1 MKKIPILLLS
11 TLVLNTSQIMPLE
24 ETFIGA
30 DFSSGIYAY
39 QLMDKFYQSPNTI
52 EAWVRLGFLANEES
66 GGVIFGNT
74 CSDNKAGTK
83 VEVNSNRNIVLFWNG
98 GESQIIFDKYVLE
111 SDDWNHIAVVR
122 DTNNNNFA
130 LYVNGSLVQKINK
143 NVGTDCISDYKYIV
157 GGDWSNWMQAKN
169 PFKGEIA
176 QVTVYNDS
184 LTSRE
189 VYQDFNNSDEISYKT
204 RDNLLFNGEFTF
216 DCLGSNDTSRF
227 ANHATL
233 RSNDYLYEGELYE
246 AEDYA
251 LTIIPDPQILTN
263 HRQDL
268 LKTLSQYLIE
278 HKESQKLDAVIC
290 VGDNTDG
297 TGKFEREYTAIKK
310 EYDNLKEAGLRWMT
324 TPGNHDYDNNV
335 GSSRAL
341 TEYNK
346 YFPYDEISQ
355 YSYFGGAYKEGETQN
370 AYYLLEMG
378 GVKYLFMSLEF
389 GVDDNALAWANEIL
403 PQYPDHRVILF
414 THGYLTTSGERMVA
428 GDAHCPTN
436 YGYASKVQVNNP
448 DQIFDKFVRKH
459 KNMFMVF
466 CGHIPCDDIKLKED
480 VGDNGNVIMSFLI
493 DAQGV
498 LMTGGESMVSFMNFD
513 ELNQRISVNFVT
525 TTSNRL
531 YNIQNQFTY
540 SFKGHTDIL
549 SSMYYDAD
557 GNLLESSN

>member
-1 MKKIPILLLS
+1 MEKQIKLFLEFLQNDKKL
-11 TLVLNTSQIMPLE
+11 
-24 ETFIGA
+24 
-30 DFSSGIYAY
+30 
-39 QLMDKFYQSPNTI
+39 
-52 EAWVRLGFLANEES
+52 
-66 GGVIFGNT
+66 
-74 CSDNKAGTK
+74 SDNTLQSYKRDINQYESYVEEKQINYTK
-83 VEVNSNRNIVLFWNG
+83 VDEKSVKEYLEYFELENPINA
-98 GESQIIFDKYVLE
+98 FDKYVLE

-122 DTNNNNFA
+122 DTDNNNFA
-130 LYVNGSLVQKINK
+130 LYVNGSLAQKINK

-157 GGDWSNWMQAKN
+157 GGDWSNWMQSKN

-189 VYQDFNNSDEISYKT
+189 VYEDFNNSAEISYKT

-278 HKESQKLDAVIC
+278 NKESQKLDAVIC

-297 TGKFEREYTAIKK
+297 TGQFEREYTAIKK

-403 PQYPDHRVILF
+403 PQYPDHRVIMF

>member
-1 MKKIPILLLS
+1 MKKIPIILLS
-11 TLVLNTSQIMPLE
+11 TLILNTSQLAPLK
-24 ETFIGA
+24 ETLIGA
-30 DFSSGIYAY
+30 DFSSGVYAY
-39 QLMDKFYQSPNTI
+39 QLMDKFYQSPDTI
-52 EAWVRLGFLANEES
+52 EAWVRLGFLANGEA

-74 CSDNKAGTK
+74 CSDNKNGTK
-83 VEVNSNRNIVLFWNG
+83 LEVDSNRHICFTWNG
-98 GESQIIFDKYVLE
+98 GESYIVFDKYTLE
-111 SDDWNHIAVVR
+111 SDTWVHLAVVR
-122 DTNNNNFA
+122 DTLNNNFS
-130 LYVNGSLVQKINK
+130 LYVNGSIVQKVNK
-143 NVGTDCISDYKYIV
+143 NVGTDSISKYVYIV
-157 GGDWSNWMQAKN
+157 GGDWSGWRQPKN
-169 PFKGEIA
+169 HFRGEVA
-176 QVTVYNDS
+176 QVTAYNAS
-184 LTSRE
+184 LTSKE
-189 VYQDFNNSDEISYKT
+189 IYKDYMNSDDISYKT
-204 RDNLLFNGEFTF
+204 RDDLLFNGEFTF
-216 DCLGSNDTSRF
+216 NARGSNDTSRF

-233 RSNDYLYEGELYE
+233 RSNDLLYDDELYE

-324 TPGNHDYDNNV
+324 TPGNHDYDNNC

-346 YFPYDEISQ
+346 YFSYDEISK

-389 GVDDNALAWANEIL
+389 GADDKILNWANEIL
-403 PQYPDHRVILF
+403 PQYPDRRVIMF

-428 GDAHCPTN
+428 GDNHCPSG
-436 YGYASKVQVNNP
+436 YGWGSKIQVNNP

-498 LMTGGESMVSFMNFD
+498 LMTGGESLVSFMNFD

-549 SSMYYDAD
+549 SSNYYDAE
-557 GNLLESSN
+557 GNLLEAYK